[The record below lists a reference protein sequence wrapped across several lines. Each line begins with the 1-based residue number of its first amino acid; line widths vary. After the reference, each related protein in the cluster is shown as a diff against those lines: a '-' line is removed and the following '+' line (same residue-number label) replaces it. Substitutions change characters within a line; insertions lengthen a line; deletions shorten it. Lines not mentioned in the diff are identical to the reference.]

1 MTPVIRH
8 LPISPL
14 RELDHNNMTPAEVT
28 AWLAARDRALWL
40 QRLNYVVNLALGFV
54 AVLLAI
60 TLYQFLTR

>member
-8 LPISPL
+8 LPIVPL
-14 RELDHNNMTPAEVT
+14 RDLDHDNMTPTEVT

-40 QRLNYVVNLALGFV
+40 QRLNYVVNFALGAV
-54 AVLLAI
+54 AVLSAV